1 MEVVEL
7 LINGRPPIEIK
18 YGGHW
23 QILLVWE
30 DIYVIWNLWN
40 IVNLMIIWER
50 YIDFSFI
57 YIHVCVWER
66 ERERERYVIVYV
78 IFIKS
83 VAKQGLSCDS
93 SCDTYLYKNKNCYR
107 DL

>member
-1 MEVVEL
+1 M
-7 LINGRPPIEIK
+7 K
-18 YGGHW
+18 YCQFDDNLRKVHRLFFY
-23 QILLVWE
+23 IYSCVWE
-30 DIYVIWNLWN
+30 
-40 IVNLMIIWER
+40 R
-50 YIDFSFI
+50 
-57 YIHVCVWER
+57 ER